1 MRLSRETVRRRYS
14 GVVALVP
21 VYEAGVG
28 DVTEV
33 YFEEGMR
40 TEPLKISS
48 VVKRICAGRF
58 IDYEELRLCVHEASG
73 IRNMI
78 PILLEED
85 VLIPFKVRKPL
96 TKNDRSFGYFSL
108 AGMKEFTEGETGLVI
123 RMENGMVLHALCSRA
138 TLEKH
143 IRASKLAW
151 YSYGRER
158 SPRKSEK
165 KACFF

>member
-1 MRLSRETVRRRYS
+1 MRWSRETVRRRYM

-21 VYEAGVG
+21 VYENGVG

-33 YFEEGMR
+33 YFEEGKR

-73 IRNMI
+73 IRNMV

-108 AGMKEFTEGETGLVI
+108 EGMRELREGADGLEIV
-123 RMENGMVLHALCSRA
+123 MENGVILRA
-138 TLEKH
+138 MCCRKTLEKH
-143 IRASKLAW
+143 IRASRLAW
-151 YSYGRER
+151 YAYGRQR
-158 SPRKSEK
+158 RINRM
-165 KACFF
+165 

>member
-1 MRLSRETVRRRYS
+1 MRLSRETIRRRYM

-28 DVTEV
+28 DVTRI
-33 YFEEGMR
+33 YFDEGSR

-48 VVKRICAGRF
+48 VAKRICAGRF

-78 PILLEED
+78 PLLLEED
-85 VLIPFKVRKPL
+85 VLVPFKVRKPL

-108 AGMKEFTEGETGLVI
+108 MSLKELKCVEEGVEI
-123 RMENGMVLHALCSRA
+123 RMENGAVLNAICSKQ

-143 IRASKLAW
+143 IRAAKLAW
-151 YSYGRER
+151 YTFGRER
-158 SPRKSEK
+158 RKRGM
-165 KACFF
+165 

>member
-1 MRLSRETVRRRYS
+1 MRISREAVRKRYT

-21 VYEAGVG
+21 VYEPGVG
-28 DVTEV
+28 DVTKV

-40 TEPLKISS
+40 TEALKISS

-58 IDYEELRLCVHEASG
+58 IDYEELRLCVQEASG

-78 PILLEED
+78 PLLLEED

-108 AGMKEFTEGETGLVI
+108 AGMKELRDGKEGVEI
-123 RMENGMVLHALCSRA
+123 HMENGTVLRA
-138 TLEKH
+138 MCCRKTLEKH
-143 IRASKLAW
+143 IRASRLAW
-151 YSYGRER
+151 YVYGRER
-158 SPRKSEK
+158 TLRKNRM
-165 KACFF
+165 

>member
-1 MRLSRETVRRRYS
+1 M

-21 VYEAGVG
+21 VYETGVG
-28 DVTEV
+28 DVTEI
-33 YFEEGMR
+33 YFDEGQR

-108 AGMKEFTEGETGLVI
+108 ERMREVKASDNGAEI
-123 RMENGMVLHALCSRA
+123 RMENGIVLHAVCSKQ
-138 TLEKH
+138 TVEKH
-143 IRASKLAW
+143 IRAGKLAW

-158 SPRKSEK
+158 RKNRM
-165 KACFF
+165 